1 MLVFS
6 AIAPHSPL
14 LIPTI
19 GKEHCEALTHT
30 LDAYRTLEEHLYA
43 AKPDTLILISS
54 HAAYYP
60 DGFSCNIA
68 PSYTGN
74 LKEFGDHG
82 TTITAK
88 GDSLFIDRLHR
99 HMRETSTPFSLMS
112 EEKLDYGMTISLY
125 FLLSHLPNMKIVPLS
140 ISGLSNEAHAKFGQ
154 EIMQTIHED
163 TRRIALFTAADLSH
177 HANDRSPLGPNEA
190 GPVFEQAVRTAVEQV
205 DPTPLIGLSSQT
217 LQDAKQCG
225 AQSIAMLLGAIQ
237 RMHVKPNV
245 LCYEAPFGVGMFTAE
260 FELL

>member
-19 GKEHCEALTHT
+19 GKEHSEALSHT

-43 AKPDTLILISS
+43 TKPDTLVLISS

-99 HMRETSTPFSLMS
+99 HLRETSIPFSLMS

-125 FLLSHLPNMKIVPLS
+125 FLLSHLPNVKIVPLS
-140 ISGLSNEAHAKFGQ
+140 ISGLSNEEHAKFGA
-154 EIMQTIHED
+154 EVMQLIHDD
-163 TRRIALFTAADLSH
+163 TRRIAFFAAADLSH
-177 HANDRSPLGPNEA
+177 RANERSPQGVNEA
-190 GPVFEQAVRTAVEQV
+190 GPAFELAVKTAIEQIN
-205 DPTPLIGLSSQT
+205 PGPILTLSQQLLT
-217 LQDAKQCG
+217 DAAQCG
-225 AQSIAMLLGAIQ
+225 AQPISTLLGAIQ
-237 RMHVKPNV
+237 KMQVNPKI
-245 LCYEAPFGVGMFTAE
+245 LCYEAPFGVGMLTAE
-260 FELL
+260 FELV